1 MERRTQIEEYENE
14 LKLTTSP
21 KLKEALSNAIKAL
34 HMTTIPVWY
43 IKNYVDAMR
52 FKSLRVVVA
61 NPKQH

>member
-1 MERRTQIEEYENE
+1 MERRIQVEEYEKE

-21 KLKEALSNAIKAL
+21 KLKEALSNAIKVL
-34 HMTTIPVWY
+34 QSTTIPVWY
-43 IKNYVDAMR
+43 IKNYVNTMR